1 MQLYPA
7 IDIKKGTCVRLRQG
21 RFQDVKVYSDS
32 PAQMAERWVAEGAT
46 FLHLV
51 DLDGAQQG
59 QLINGKAIREVTRRV
74 PVPVQLGG
82 GIRSLESIEM
92 LLKLGI
98 FRVIIGTKAVEEPE
112 FVRRAVERFGPDHVA
127 VGVDA
132 KDGLVATRGWETVS
146 SRTAVDLCRQMEEMG
161 VRTVIYTD
169 IARDGM
175 LKGPNVEQTRKLA
188 ESTGLTVIASGG
200 ISSLEDLEELKAAGI
215 PGAILGKSLYENMID
230 LREALYRFERGEKR

>member
-7 IDIKKGTCVRLRQG
+7 IDIKNGTCVRLRQG
-21 RFQDVKVYSDS
+21 QFQNVKVYSDS
-32 PAQMAERWVAEGAT
+32 PAQMAERWAAEGAT

-51 DLDGAQQG
+51 DLDGALQG
-59 QLINGKAIREVTRRV
+59 QLVNEEAIREVTRRV
-74 PVPVQLGG
+74 SVPVQLGG
-82 GIRSLESIEM
+82 GIRSLENIEA

-98 FRVIIGTKAVEEPE
+98 FRVIIGTKAVEDPE
-112 FVRRAVERFGPDHVA
+112 FVRQAVERFGADRVA

-161 VRTVIYTD
+161 VGTVIYTD

-175 LKGPNVEQTRKLA
+175 LQGPNVEQTRKLA
-188 ESTGLTVIASGG
+188 EKTGLTVIASGG

-215 PGAILGKSLYENMID
+215 PGAILGKALYEERFR
-230 LREALYRFERGEKR
+230 LREALVRFEETV